1 MYEDDGHSSALRP
14 GLLVT
19 LLLEEMTKSIMPELH
34 INFDNYFITPIK
46 LIFKSHCRYVHS
58 PEVSVLR

>member
-1 MYEDDGHSSALRP
+1 M
-14 GLLVT
+14 
-19 LLLEEMTKSIMPELH
+19 MPELL

-46 LIFKSHCRYVHS
+46 LIFKAHYRNVHS